1 MDAKRIIEQIND
13 DIYGVVSTFIK
24 LKKAGVNY
32 KSCCPFHNEKTAS
45 LSVNPAK
52 GIFKCFGCD
61 KGGNAIEFIK
71 EHEQVDFKEA
81 VEIGAKKL
89 NLDFEW
95 KKSTNFDEA
104 RYKYEESLKIA
115 CNIIEKFFLE
125 QVKQK
130 DAQDYIQQRNLIIPE
145 DSSFNIGYAP
155 SGNALLAHAREKGV
169 KTEILEEIGVIKSN
183 DKGIYDFF
191 YNRLIFPISN
201 SRGQT
206 IAFAGRDLNE
216 KPKIKYLNTHESCI
230 YVKGNELYALHE
242 ARFAIKNEDRVFIV
256 EGYTD
261 VLRLHSIGVT
271 NSVAT
276 GGTALTQA
284 QAKLLMRYTN
294 KVTLIYDGDNAGKN
308 ATDRNAEIL
317 IRNKFNV
324 SIITLPEKQ
333 DPDTVFTT
341 KEVFLQYLEKQ
352 ADYLVSKTE
361 FYAEKFTSDPIKK
374 SEVIKKV
381 ASLIACYDK
390 STQEVYMDFLAEQ
403 IKPKKAWQDA
413 LNESN
418 KANGKKETK
427 KKEKQENISE
437 IIKLKKEQ
445 QENLLTNQFYED
457 GGAYWTVE
465 GKNPKQLS
473 NFTFEAL
480 FCVFHKDPQGR
491 TDLKYVLRL
500 ISQYGRKRL
509 AIISSD
515 DFCTPASFKKQVHR
529 RHGFFWYGN
538 DSQLDSIK
546 NVNLLGIPEA
556 KELERVGYN
565 EKNKFWVFANGL
577 YYNKTFHPID
587 EYGITTHATQINN
600 MDEFGEIPPE
610 SQIRIN
616 DTFHVLN
623 TTTEFIAQYGAEKLE
638 NNIKQGLVHLLHF
651 FYLPY
656 GKALK
661 IGSNEGGN
669 PFKENSKYI
678 KPPKN
683 SEWDFSKWAS
693 AVCKIYP
700 GNAELLIAYYI
711 ATVFSDI
718 IYKANF
724 GYFPLLFLFGKRQ
737 SGKST
742 AARSIMY
749 MFGKPP
755 MEDGINFASGS
766 TSTGMQRSMDST
778 TNHPFWG
785 NEYKNSIHKSTI
797 EALKGIADRSGK
809 LTGIKSGGNETRI
822 AKPRG
827 SGIISGQDLPTQDP
841 ALCSRSLLG
850 EFDDNKRGKY
860 EDLKEFKAAEESLQF
875 TNITCSVFD
884 CRYLIEE
891 HYAKE
896 EPDVSSEIMKELT
909 DEYGDV
915 DRRTVLNISSVLTP
929 MKIFMEK
936 SGLVFPF
943 DYHTAKLAL
952 ICSAK
957 LTISVQNQSDEVEQY
972 FHVLQ
977 SLINLYR
984 VTEDMH
990 YKIVNTDGDI
1000 KHLYLRV
1007 GAIHGLYR
1015 EQARKE
1021 GVTVLDQAVIGEYL
1035 KKHNSF
1041 VDYRKKNVTFGTNRT
1056 SAFIMNYDILKEQG
1070 IELERFNIQ

>member
-1 MDAKRIIEQIND
+1 MDANKVIEQING
-13 DIYGVVSTFIK
+13 DILAIIESYIK
-24 LKKAGVNY
+24 LKRSGSNY
-32 KSCCPFHNEKTAS
+32 KACCPFHNEKTAS
-45 LSVNPAK
+45 FSVSPAK
-52 GIFKCFGCD
+52 GIYKCFGCG

-71 EHEQVDFKEA
+71 ESEAVEFKEA

-104 RYKYEESLKIA
+104 RYKHEESLKIA
-115 CNIIEKFFLE
+115 CSIVEKFFLE
-125 QVKQK
+125 QVTQK
-130 DAQDYIQQRNLIIPE
+130 EAKEYIEQRNLPILKE
-145 DSSFNIGYAP
+145 SGFNIGYAP
-155 SGNALLAHAREKGV
+155 GDNALLVHSREKGL
-169 KTEILEEIGVIKSN
+169 KAEILEEIGVLKSN
-183 DKGIYDFF
+183 GNGLYDFF
-191 YNRLIFPISN
+191 RNRLIFPVSN

-206 IAFAGRDLNE
+206 IAFAGRDLTN
-216 KPKIKYLNTHESCI
+216 KSKAKYLNTHESPI
-230 YVKGNELYALHE
+230 YHKSNELYALNV
-242 ARFAIKNEDRVFIV
+242 ARFAIKSEDRAFIV

-261 VLRLHSIGVT
+261 VLRLHSIEIA

-276 GGTALTQA
+276 GGTALTQE
-284 QAKLLMRYTN
+284 QAKLLKRYTN
-294 KVTLIYDGDNAGKN
+294 KATLIYDGDNAGKV
-308 ATDRNAEIL
+308 ASDRNAEIL
-317 IRNKFNV
+317 IKNKFNV
-324 SIITLPEKQ
+324 SIIELPEKQ
-333 DPDTVFTT
+333 DPDSTFTS
-341 KEVFLQYLEKQ
+341 KEVFLQYYEKQ
-352 ADYLVSKTE
+352 TDYLVTKTE
-361 FYAEKFTSDPIKK
+361 TYAEKFANDPLKK
-374 SEVIKKV
+374 SEVIKKI
-381 ASLIACYDK
+381 ASLVACYDK
-390 STQEVYMDFLAEQ
+390 STQEVYIDFLSEQ

-413 LNESN
+413 LTEHN
-418 KANGKKETK
+418 KSNGKKEIK
-427 KKEKQENISE
+427 KKKKQESISD

-445 QENLLTNQFYED
+445 QENLLQNQFYENE
-457 GGAYWTVE
+457 GAYWTVE
-465 GKNPKQLS
+465 GKNPKQIS

-500 ISQYGRKRL
+500 VSQYGRKRL

-538 DSQLDSIK
+538 DSQLDNIK
-546 NVNLLGIPEA
+546 NVKLLGIPEA
-556 KELERVGYN
+556 KELERVGYDI
-565 EKNKFWVFANGL
+565 KNNFWVFANGL
-577 YYNKTFHPID
+577 YYDRTFHNID
-587 EYGITTHATQINN
+587 EYGITTHATQIKD
-600 MDEFGEIPPE
+600 MDEFEIIPPE
-610 SQIRIN
+610 SQIRIG

-623 TTTEFIAQYGAEKLE
+623 TTAEFVGQYGVEKLE
-638 NNIKQGLVHLLHF
+638 KSIKQGAVHLLHF

-661 IGSNEGGN
+661 IGSSDGGN

-683 SEWDFSKWAS
+683 SEWDFSKWS
-693 AVCKIYP
+693 GAVCKIYP

-711 ATVFSDI
+711 STVFSDI

-755 MEDGINFASGS
+755 MEDGINLASGS

-809 LTGIKSGGNETRI
+809 LTGVKSGGNETRI

-850 EFDDNKRGKY
+850 EFDDTKRGNY
-860 EDLKEFKAAEESLQF
+860 SDLKSFKAAEESGMF
-875 TNITCSVFD
+875 VNITCNVFD
-884 CRYLIEE
+884 YRSLIEE
-891 HYAKE
+891 HYTRE
-896 EPDVSSEIMKELT
+896 EPGVSSRVMEQLIK
-909 DEYGDV
+909 EYGDV
-915 DRRTVLNISSVLTP
+915 DRRTILNISAVLAP
-929 MKIFMEK
+929 VKILMEH
-936 SGLVFPF
+936 SELEFPF
-943 DYHTAKLAL
+943 TFEQAVNAL
-952 ICSAK
+952 IHSAR
-957 LTISVQNQSDEVEQY
+957 LTISVQQQSDEVEQY

-977 SLINLYR
+977 SLINLYKL
-984 VTEDMH
+984 TEDVHFKFVM
-990 YKIVNTDGDI
+990 KENSV

-1021 GVTVLDQAVIGEYL
+1021 GITILDQAVIGQYL
-1035 KKHNSF
+1035 KKHRSF
-1041 VDYRKKNVTFGTNRT
+1041 VEYRSKGVSFGKSRT
-1056 SAFIMNYDILKEQG
+1056 SAFIFNYNILVEQG
-1070 IELERFNIQ
+1070 IELEKIIQ

>member
-1 MDAKRIIEQIND
+1 MDAKRVIEQIND
-13 DIYGVVSTFIK
+13 EIYEVISGFVT

-32 KSCCPFHNEKTAS
+32 KACCPFHNEKTAS
-45 LSVNPAK
+45 FSVNPAK

-71 EHEQVDFKEA
+71 EHEGVEFKDA
-81 VEIGAKKL
+81 IEIGAKML
-89 NLDFEW
+89 NLNFEW
-95 KKSTNFDEA
+95 KKSTNFDEV
-104 RYKYEESLKIA
+104 KFKHEESLKIA
-115 CNIIEKFFLE
+115 CSIIEKFFLE
-125 QVKQK
+125 QVNQAE
-130 DAQDYIQQRNLIIPE
+130 AQAYIRERNLAIPE
-145 DSSFNIGYAP
+145 SGNFNIGYAP
-155 SGNALLAHAREKGV
+155 NGNALLTHARDKGL
-169 KTEILEEIGVIKSN
+169 KTEILEEIGVLKGN

-191 YNRLIFPISN
+191 RNRLIFPVSN

-216 KPKIKYLNTHESCI
+216 NPKVKYLNTPESCI
-230 YVKGNELYALHE
+230 YTKGNELYALNE
-242 ARFAIKNEDRVFIV
+242 ARFSIKSENRAYIV
-256 EGYTD
+256 EGYSD
-261 VLRLHSIGVT
+261 VLRMHDIGIVNT
-271 NSVAT
+271 VAT
-276 GGTALTQA
+276 CGTALTHA
-284 QAKLLMRYTN
+284 QAKLLKKHTT
-294 KVTLIYDGDNAGKN
+294 KVTLIFDGDAAGIR

-317 IRNKFNV
+317 IKNQFHV
-324 SIITLPEKQ
+324 SVILLPEKQ
-333 DPDTVFTT
+333 DPDSTFIT
-341 KEVFLQYLEKQ
+341 KELFLQYLEKES
-352 ADYLVSKTE
+352 DYIVFKTE
-361 FYAEKFTSDPIKK
+361 SYSTQFANDPVKK
-374 SEVIKKV
+374 SEAIKRI
-381 ASLIACYDK
+381 ASFIACYDR
-390 STQEVYMDFLAEQ
+390 TEQEVYLDFVSEL

-413 LNESN
+413 LKDNSQPVEK
-418 KANGKKETK
+418 KASKK
-427 KKEKQENISE
+427 ENISD

-445 QENLLTNQFYED
+445 QENLLTNQFYEED
-457 GGAYWTVE
+457 GAYWTVE
-465 GKNPKQLS
+465 GKNPKQIS

-491 TDLKYVLRL
+491 VDLKYVLRL
-500 ISQYGRKRL
+500 MSQYGRKRL

-538 DSQLDSIK
+538 DSQLDNIK
-546 NVNLLGIPEA
+546 NVKLLGIPEA

-565 EKNKFWVFANGL
+565 EKNSFWVFANGL
-577 YYNKTFHPID
+577 YYKKTFHPID

-600 MDEFGEIPPE
+600 MDEFDNIPPE

-623 TTTEFIAQYGAEKLE
+623 TTAEFIGRYGAEKLE
-638 NNIKQGLVHLLHF
+638 NCIKQGQVHLLHF

-661 IGSNEGGN
+661 IGSSDGGN
-669 PFKENSKYI
+669 PFKENSKYV
-678 KPPKN
+678 KPLKSSN
-683 SEWDFSKWAS
+683 WNFGNWAASMSK
-693 AVCKIYP
+693 VYP

-711 ATVFSDI
+711 ATIFSDL

-755 MEDGINFASGS
+755 MEDGINLASGS

-785 NEYKNSIHKSTI
+785 NEYKNSIHKNTI
-797 EALKGIADRSGK
+797 EALKGIADRNGK
-809 LTGIKSGGNETRI
+809 LTGVKSGGNETRI

-841 ALCSRSLLG
+841 ALSSRSLLG
-850 EFDDNKRGKY
+850 EFDDTNRGDY
-860 EDLKEFKAAEESLQF
+860 SDLKSFKSAEESLQF

-884 CRYLIEE
+884 YRYLIEE
-891 HYAKE
+891 HYSKQ
-896 EPDVSSEIMKELT
+896 EPGISSEVMEELAG
-909 DEYGDV
+909 EYGSV

-929 MKIFMEK
+929 MKILMEH
-936 SGLVFPF
+936 SDLTFPF
-943 DYHTAKLAL
+943 NYQSAKHAL
-952 ICSAK
+952 IRSAK

-984 VTEDMH
+984 LNEDVH
-990 YKIVNTDGDI
+990 YKIVPVENSI
-1000 KHLYLRV
+1000 KHLHLRV

-1021 GVTVLDQAVIGEYL
+1021 GLTVLDQAVIGEYL
-1035 KKHNSF
+1035 KKHRSF
-1041 VDYRKKNVTFGTNRT
+1041 VDYRKKNVTFGKNRT
-1056 SAFIMNYDILKEQG
+1056 SAYIMNYDLLKEQG
-1070 IELERFNIQ
+1070 IELERFSL

>member
-1 MDAKRIIEQIND
+1 VANMDAKRVIEQIND
-13 DIYGVVSTFIK
+13 DIYEVVSNFIK
-24 LKKAGVNY
+24 LKKAGSNY
-32 KSCCPFHNEKTAS
+32 KACCPFHNEKTAS
-45 LSVNPAK
+45 FSVNPTK
-52 GIFKCFGCD
+52 GIYKCFGCD

-71 EHEQVDFKEA
+71 EHETVEFKEA
-81 VEIGAKKL
+81 VEIGAKIL
-89 NLDFEW
+89 NLNFEW
-95 KKSTNFDEA
+95 KKSTNFDEVK
-104 RYKYEESLKIA
+104 YKHEESLRVA

-125 QVKQK
+125 QINN
-130 DAQDYIQQRNLIIPE
+130 DEAQAYIKERNLAIPE
-145 DSSFNIGYAP
+145 NGSFNIGYAP
-155 SGNALLAHAREKGV
+155 KGNVLLAHAKEKGL
-169 KTEILEEIGVIKSN
+169 KTEILEEIGVLKSTDN
-183 DKGIYDFF
+183 GVYDFF
-191 YNRLIFPISN
+191 RNRLIFPVSN

-206 IAFAGRDLNE
+206 IAFAGRDLNDN
-216 KPKIKYLNTHESCI
+216 PKVKYLNTKESCI
-230 YVKGNELYALHE
+230 YTKGNELYALNV
-242 ARFAIKNEDRVFIV
+242 ARFTIKDEDRVFIV
-256 EGYTD
+256 EGYSD
-261 VLRLHSIGVT
+261 VLRMHHIEIT
-271 NSVAT
+271 NTVAT
-276 GGTALTQA
+276 CGTALTYT
-284 QAKLLMRYTN
+284 QAKLLKKYTN
-294 KVTLIYDGDNAGKN
+294 KATLIFDGDAAGIR

-317 IRNKFNV
+317 IKNQFHV
-324 SIITLPEKQ
+324 SVVLLPEKQ
-333 DPDTVFTT
+333 DPDSTFTK
-341 KEVFLQYLEKQ
+341 KEIFLQHNEKQ
-352 ADYLVSKTE
+352 SDYIVFKTE
-361 FYAEKFTSDPIKK
+361 RYSEKFANDPVKK
-374 SEVIKKV
+374 SEAIKHIS
-381 ASLIACYDK
+381 SLIACYDR
-390 STQEVYMDFLAEQ
+390 TDQEVYLDFVSEL

-413 LNESN
+413 LKDNNQPIEK
-418 KANGKKETK
+418 KAK
-427 KKEKQENISE
+427 KKENISD

-445 QENLLTNQFYED
+445 QENLLTNQFYEED
-457 GGAYWTVE
+457 GAYWTVE
-465 GKNPKQLS
+465 GKNPKQIS

-491 TDLKYVLRL
+491 IDLKYVLRL
-500 ISQYGRKRL
+500 MSQYGRKRL

-538 DSQLDSIK
+538 DSQLDNIK
-546 NVNLLGIPEA
+546 NVKLLGIPEA

-565 EKNKFWVFANGL
+565 EKNNFWVFANGL

-600 MDEFGEIPPE
+600 LDEFDTIPPE

-623 TTTEFIAQYGAEKLE
+623 TTAEFIGKYGKEKLID
-638 NNIKQGLVHLLHF
+638 NIKKDQVHLLHF

-661 IGSNEGGN
+661 IGSSDGGN
-669 PFKENSKYI
+669 PFKENSKYVKPI
-678 KPPKN
+678 KGSN
-683 SEWDFSKWAS
+683 WNFSKWAVS
-693 AVCKIYP
+693 MNKVYP
-700 GNAELLIAYYI
+700 GNSVLLIAYYI
-711 ATVFSDI
+711 ATIFSDF
-718 IYKANF
+718 IYKSNF

-755 MEDGINFASGS
+755 MEDGINLASGS

-785 NEYKNSIHKSTI
+785 NEYKNSIHKNTI
-797 EALKGIADRSGK
+797 EALKGIADRNGK
-809 LTGIKSGGNETRI
+809 LTGVKSGGNETRI

-850 EFDDNKRGKY
+850 EFDDSNRGNY

-884 CRYLIEE
+884 NRHLIEE

-896 EPDVSSEIMKELT
+896 EPGISSEVMDELIS
-909 DEYGDV
+909 EFGNV

-929 MKIFMEK
+929 MKILMEQ
-936 SGLVFPF
+936 SDLHFHF
-943 DYHTAKLAL
+943 DYQTAKTAL
-952 ICSAK
+952 IHSAR

-977 SLINLYR
+977 SLLNLYKISEN
-984 VTEDMH
+984 TH
-990 YKIVNTDGDI
+990 YKIVVAENSV

-1021 GVTVLDQAVIGEYL
+1021 GITVLDQAVIGEYL
-1035 KKHNSF
+1035 KKHRSF
-1041 VDYRKKNVTFGTNRT
+1041 IDYRRKNVQFGSNRT
-1056 SAFIMNYDILKEQG
+1056 SAYILNYDTLKEQG
-1070 IELERFNIQ
+1070 IEFERFI